1 MYSIYYILYIL
12 YFLYYIIL
20 YYIILYY
27 IILYYI
33 ILYYIICIQLNR
45 FNTFVRIVCF
55 DEASQHMR
63 EQPFEARYW
72 LILSHYPP
80 DHSVVVS
87 LQNERQRR

>member
-1 MYSIYYILYIL
+1 MILFISYILYI
-12 YFLYYIIL
+12 YYIYIFKL
-20 YYIILYY
+20 YK
-27 IILYYI
+27 
-33 ILYYIICIQLNR
+33 
-45 FNTFVRIVCF
+45 FNSIVRIVCF

-87 LQNERQRR
+87 LPKSERRENNEKND